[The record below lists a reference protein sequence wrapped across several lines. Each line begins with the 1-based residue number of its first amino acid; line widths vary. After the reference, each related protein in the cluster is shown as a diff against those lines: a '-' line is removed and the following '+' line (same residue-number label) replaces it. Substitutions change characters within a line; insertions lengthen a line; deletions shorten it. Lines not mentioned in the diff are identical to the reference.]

1 MECMAAKANAV
12 KAMAKAK
19 AAFRDQWLRG
29 RREDIL
35 DVHPYV
41 DAAASSTVPP
51 TSPQPPLNAQ
61 SSAVDTAR
69 TDQRLTPQAT
79 QAVPPPP
86 PPHEARSATASFRDI
101 ETERCFFLCFIAVFT
116 ATLMQ
121 TVQLSG
127 SAIAVFTATLR
138 TCFCCYTQPLRFN
151 KQNSFS
157 RWEKGILEKLD
168 EHIEQVNAT
177 MSTQRI
183 STLDEQRIRH
193 RVGSRTA
200 ELSARVA
207 AAKLQ
212 AIHPLIM
219 VAVFTAR
226 LRKRSEIVAV
236 FTAKCWE
243 LLACGFHRQCT
254 RVGFR

>member
-1 MECMAAKANAV
+1 
-12 KAMAKAK
+12 
-19 AAFRDQWLRG
+19 
-29 RREDIL
+29 
-35 DVHPYV
+35 
-41 DAAASSTVPP
+41 
-51 TSPQPPLNAQ
+51 
-61 SSAVDTAR
+61 
-69 TDQRLTPQAT
+69 
-79 QAVPPPP
+79 
-86 PPHEARSATASFRDI
+86 
-101 ETERCFFLCFIAVFT
+101 
-116 ATLMQ
+116 MQ
-121 TVQLSG
+121 TVQLSS

-138 TCFCCYTQPLRFN
+138 TCFCCYTQPLRCN

-157 RWEKGILEKLD
+157 RWEKGILEQLD

>member
-1 MECMAAKANAV
+1 MSALSRMSATTWMAHGAERNNMKGAWHRAQQQHGTV
-12 KAMAKAK
+12 APITARRHPSTMLQLQG
-19 AAFRDQWLRG
+19 AFSYASLRC
-29 RREDIL
+29 
-35 DVHPYV
+35 
-41 DAAASSTVPP
+41 S
-51 TSPQPPLNAQ
+51 PPLSCRQ
-61 SSAVDTAR
+61 CSSQTLQLR
-69 TDQRLTPQAT
+69 CL
-79 QAVPPPP
+79 PPLS
-86 PPHEARSATASFRDI
+86 E
-101 ETERCFFLCFIAVFT
+101 LVFVVIPNPCDST
-116 ATLMQ
+116 
-121 TVQLSG
+121 S
-127 SAIAVFTATLR
+127 
-138 TCFCCYTQPLRFN
+138 
-151 KQNSFS
+151 KKSFS
-157 RWEKGILEKLD
+157 RWERGIIEKLD
-168 EHIEQVNAT
+168 AHIEQVNAT

-254 RVGFR
+254 LGGFRHGVGFRRCMLQRHSVLMQRQGADTCRHLHHGMCAAICCS